1 MRRLILFLRTMS
13 DPIISAYNHI
23 IYKLLGWW
31 PIYSKGRDKKAYM
44 L

>member
-23 IYKLLGWW
+23 IYETAWLVADILK
-31 PIYSKGRDKKAYM
+31 R
-44 L
+44 